1 VYEALNTLNFN
12 PKHPAKR
19 LEKLLRSAIS
29 NFEQKT
35 GERAEDS
42 DLYIREVVVD
52 GGPILKRFRPAPQ
65 GRAYRIRKRSNH
77 VTLIVDKRISPDTEV
92 AENAAVEEEQAP
104 TEAETKVEEPQTEQA
119 EVIAEETQSGEAETK
134 SEEPQT
140 REVEATIEEQP
151 GEIEEQEAKTEEQQT
166 EGEEPETKEKSPKK
180 KGLFGFGKKS
190 KK

>member
-1 VYEALNTLNFN
+1 MGARKHNSAEERKEFMKTVYVARLNNCPTSPRKMNLVAELIRGKNVYEALNTLNFN

-65 GRAYRIRKRSNH
+65 GR
-77 VTLIVDKRISPDTEV
+77 
-92 AENAAVEEEQAP
+92 
-104 TEAETKVEEPQTEQA
+104 
-119 EVIAEETQSGEAETK
+119 
-134 SEEPQT
+134 
-140 REVEATIEEQP
+140 
-151 GEIEEQEAKTEEQQT
+151 
-166 EGEEPETKEKSPKK
+166 
-180 KGLFGFGKKS
+180 
-190 KK
+190 